1 MPTAVAQ
8 LFPLP
13 PPQQPP
19 LPIAAA
25 RPTRNA
31 ARRADWRALSRL
43 LRHRKL
49 HAVFQPIADLH
60 SGAVLAH
67 EALIRGPAGTA
78 LQNPD
83 ALFALAQRLGMLPA
97 FELFCAVTALQDWS
111 RHGAGGKLFVNMGA
125 DALVLALRRHGRGEL
140 LAQLRACNLA
150 PRDLVVEITEHQ
162 RASDIGALR
171 RAAAELRD
179 CGIELALDDFGDGHS
194 SLRLWHELRPAWV
207 KIDKY
212 FTGLLQKPADACAQT
227 EADAQQV
234 VQAIKGIAELFGTT
248 VIAEG
253 IETEQGLRA
262 LQELRIPFGQG
273 YLLGRPQAGPRET
286 LDLAVQESVQ
296 RESIALLP
304 PRSPGRAGTRNVL
317 RRLQVQHAPPVG
329 LTTSNNELAAIFQRH
344 TELHA
349 VAVVSDDRPVAVV
362 NRQHFMN
369 HYSTLYFREV
379 NGKKPCVAFANHK
392 PRVVE
397 MNYDVDDLIGI
408 LTSPDQR
415 YLSDGFIV
423 TEGGRYL
430 GLGTG
435 DQLVR
440 AVSEARVEAARH
452 ANPLTFLPGNIPI
465 TMHIERLLDDGVEF
479 VACHADLNDFKPFN
493 DHYGYWRGD
502 EMIRLCARLTV
513 AHCDARRDFVG
524 HIGGDD
530 FMVLFQSGD
539 WQQRCE
545 RIVGDFDRQAQDL
558 FNEDARLAGGIHGE
572 DRQGQ
577 PRFFDCTTLSIG
589 AVRVRRGD
597 FRHADEVAT
606 AAAVAKHDAKAGRRG
621 LFVGGLPRLN

>member
-1 MPTAVAQ
+1 MPTAAS
-8 LFPLP
+8 
-13 PPQQPP
+13 
-19 LPIAAA
+19 PIAS
-25 RPTRNA
+25 PTTRTA

-67 EALIRGPAGTA
+67 EALIRGPAGTH
-78 LQNPD
+78 LQSPD
-83 ALFALAQRLGMLPA
+83 ALLGLAQRLGMLPA
-97 FELFCAVTALQDWS
+97 FELFCAVTALEDWA
-111 RHGAGGKLFVNMGA
+111 RIGTGGKLFVNMGA
-125 DALVLALRRHGRGEL
+125 DALVQALRRHGRGEL
-140 LAQLRACNLA
+140 LARLRACHLA

-162 RASDIGALR
+162 RASDVGALR
-171 RAAAELRD
+171 AAAAELRD

-212 FTGLLQKPADACAQT
+212 FTGLLQQPADAGAQAG
-227 EADAQQV
+227 ADAQQV

-248 VIAEG
+248 LIAEG

-262 LQELRIPFGQG
+262 LQELRVPFGQG
-273 YLLGRPQAGPRET
+273 YLLGRPQAAPREA
-286 LDLAVQESVQ
+286 LEADVQETLQ

-304 PRSPGRAGTRNVL
+304 PRLPGRAGSQNVL
-317 RRLQVQHAPPVG
+317 RRLQVLQAPPVG
-329 LTTSNNELAAIFQRH
+329 LTTTNNELAAIFQRR

-349 VAVVSDDRPVAVV
+349 VAVVAEGRPVAVV

-397 MNYDVDDLIGI
+397 LNYDVDDLIGI

-435 DQLVR
+435 DQMVR

-465 TMHIERLLDDGVEF
+465 TMHIERLLDDGMEF

-502 EMIRLCARLTV
+502 EMIRLCARLAVT
-513 AHCDARRDFVG
+513 HCDARRDFVG

-545 RIVGDFDRQAQDL
+545 RIVGDFDTQAREL
-558 FNEDARLAGGIHGE
+558 FDEDARLAGGIHGE

-577 PRFFDCTTLSIG
+577 PRFFACTTLSIG

-621 LFVGGLPRLN
+621 LHVGGLPGLY